1 MAQRQPREKRKWL
14 VDSSCRATWVSPTWT
29 ALVVGRTYSNRPLWL
44 DAFREIDY
52 LLLPCDWPFQPRL
65 PQRLDEMTW
74 FFHVAVDAVDDAVET
89 RPVHP
94 VHHRVDLSCRMFQ
107 VPPLL
112 QT

>member
-1 MAQRQPREKRKWL
+1 
-14 VDSSCRATWVSPTWT
+14 
-29 ALVVGRTYSNRPLWL
+29 
-44 DAFREIDY
+44 
-52 LLLPCDWPFQPRL
+52 
-65 PQRLDEMTW
+65 MTW